1 MTTVL
6 QEGKVGYKKK
16 EKTHREKVH
25 EVKGR
30 NWNDAAISQAMPGT
44 ASNHQMLGEE
54 SFPRVLRS
62 MAYPTHLDLGLLSSR
77 STR

>member
-1 MTTVL
+1 MTSLHFHSNDYCTTRR
-6 QEGKVGYKKK
+6 KVGYKKK
-16 EKTHREKVH
+16 EKTHREKSPC

-54 SFPRVLRS
+54 SFPRVLRE
-62 MAYPTHLDLGLLSSR
+62 HGLPNTS
-77 STR
+77 